1 MLNMLGATMQP
12 GDKIQKSS
20 AGRTALAGR
29 SLDLPAP
36 LRTLLL
42 MVYGDKTAA
51 EYSQLASQL
60 PVGREG
66 LARLAEMGLIEVVVA
81 EGAVSPKAAVAA
93 GATAPALSPAPI
105 FARGAAPLSA
115 PMADVS
121 ILQATHTVDEAA
133 LQKLLYPEFV
143 RAVAELGLRSVL
155 LLLKV
160 ERAMSAKDLLAL
172 RERVES
178 TIAKSKGE
186 PASLEFSQRVNF
198 LLSQ

>member
-1 MLNMLGATMQP
+1 MLSITMQP
-12 GDKIQKSS
+12 GDKIQKSV

-29 SLDLPAP
+29 SVDLPAP

-51 EYSQLASQL
+51 EYSQVASQL
-60 PVGREG
+60 PAGRDG
-66 LARLAEMGLIEVVVA
+66 LARLAEMGFIEVVVA
-81 EGAVSPKAAVAA
+81 EGAASAKAVVDA
-93 GATAPALSPAPI
+93 GAAAPALSPSPI
-105 FARGAAPLSA
+105 FTRGAAPLPA
-115 PMADVS
+115 LMADTS
-121 ILQATHTVDEAA
+121 ILQATHTDGEAA

-143 RAVAELGLRSVL
+143 RAVSDLGLRSVL

-172 RERVES
+172 REQVES
-178 TIAKSKGE
+178 AIAKSKGE
-186 PASLEFSQRVNF
+186 PARQEFSQRVSF